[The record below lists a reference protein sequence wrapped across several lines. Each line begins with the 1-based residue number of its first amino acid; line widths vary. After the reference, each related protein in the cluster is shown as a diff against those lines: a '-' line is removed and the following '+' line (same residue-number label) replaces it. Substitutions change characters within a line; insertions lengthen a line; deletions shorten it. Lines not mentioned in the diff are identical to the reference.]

1 MVNDMEMRFISLI
14 ISLSIITISIFII
27 VLRYILAKNK
37 ENDEN

>member
-1 MVNDMEMRFISLI
+1 MVNNMEMSFISLI

-27 VLRYILAKNK
+27 VLRYILTKNK

>member
-1 MVNDMEMRFISLI
+1 MVNNMEMRFISLI

-27 VLRYILAKNK
+27 VLRYILTKNK